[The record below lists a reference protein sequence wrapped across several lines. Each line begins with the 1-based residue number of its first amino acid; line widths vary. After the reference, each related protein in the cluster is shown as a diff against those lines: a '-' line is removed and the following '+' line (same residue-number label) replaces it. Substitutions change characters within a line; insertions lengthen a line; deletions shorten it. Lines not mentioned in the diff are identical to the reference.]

1 MKNFIAYEKEKANA
15 FNIYTAL
22 LCQPEQEIAIK
33 NEIFERLKSSLK
45 IICPDCVENCDLLIN
60 SIKNYKPLELLVE
73 YTRLFIGPFKILV
86 QPYSCMY
93 FGAKALMSD
102 ETLWVINFYEKMEL
116 EFENKKVKDAPDHIA
131 VETEFLY
138 YLTFNMLKEIENN
151 NFEKAKFYYNGQ
163 SEFFN
168 KHYKVWVFKFCD
180 LIIENSK
187 NDYYKNLAHCI
198 KDFLS
203 SIYFSEFPQNS

>member
-1 MKNFIAYEKEKANA
+1 MKKFIAYEKEKANA
-15 FNIYTAL
+15 YNIFTAL
-22 LCQPEQEIAIK
+22 LCQPDKDVKTDIR
-33 NEIFERLKSSLK
+33 IFEELKSSFK
-45 IICPDCVENCDLLIN
+45 VICPDCTENLNLLIDN
-60 SIKNYKPLELLVE
+60 DKMYKPLELLVE
-73 YTRLFIGPFKILV
+73 YTRLFIGPFKILAH
-86 QPYSCMY
+86 PYSCMY
-93 FGAKALMSD
+93 FGGKALMSD
-102 ETLWVINFYEKMEL
+102 ETVWVINFYEKMGLQVNQE
-116 EFENKKVKDAPDHIA
+116 KIKDSPDHIA

-151 NFEKAKFYYNGQ
+151 NFEKAKFYYEGQ

-180 LIIENSK
+180 LIIENAK
-187 NDYYKNLAHCI
+187 NDYYKNLAYCI